1 LAWRTGGRR
10 DSHNRGGLGFKRAD
24 LIFVSINVVF
34 GFKMEKQK
42 AWVRYK
48 GETKSLGQ
56 IQGEYCFWG
65 WGVGGVAISPGVDTG
80 FLFRKGHKREG

>member
-48 GETKSLGQ
+48 GNTVFG
-56 IQGEYCFWG
+56 G